1 MNPSKRD
8 RWPDYVPSRHVLVL
22 REHRFERP
30 WQGYVVDWKRDSY
43 KWSVL
48 VVFMDESLEGSPV
61 LWKWFPLEKLRPLHP
76 DPNPREDE
84 WF

>member
-1 MNPSKRD
+1 M
-8 RWPDYVPSRHVLVL
+8 
-22 REHRFERP
+22 
-30 WQGYVVDWKRDSY
+30 DWKRHSY

-61 LWKWFPLEKLRPLHP
+61 LWKWFPIEKVRPVYP
-76 DPNPREDE
+76 DPNPRQDE